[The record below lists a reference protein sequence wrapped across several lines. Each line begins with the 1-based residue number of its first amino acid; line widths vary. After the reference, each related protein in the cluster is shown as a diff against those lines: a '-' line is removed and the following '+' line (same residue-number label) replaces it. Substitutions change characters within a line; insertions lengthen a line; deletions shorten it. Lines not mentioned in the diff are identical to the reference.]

1 MFDNWFL
8 TTGLWED
15 TLRGMILYVH
25 EEECLS
31 VTSGSLKANIIYMK
45 KLHGYK
51 ECYTIFE

>member
-1 MFDNWFL
+1 MFILLIFNDRPL
-8 TTGLWED
+8 ED
-15 TLRGMILYVH
+15 TFREMIFYVH

-31 VTSGSLKANIIYMK
+31 DTSSSLKANIIYMK